1 MPARSRGRPRDPDLE
16 RRVYDAVLEVYWET
30 GWAGFTLDAVA
41 RRARVGR
48 AGLYSRWE
56 SKGALL
62 VQALEARSPLP
73 DPASFDTGSVRG
85 DLVELA
91 GQLLDGYA
99 GPGGLVTLR
108 AALEARVHPDLL
120 TSLTTSLNESR
131 LRTARA
137 IVRRG
142 IERGELAPATPTTL
156 LLELVTGAVL
166 SHVLFAPAAPRPDGD
181 DDYVD
186 RLVTLVLHAVHPHP

>member
-1 MPARSRGRPRDPDLE
+1 MH
-16 RRVYDAVLEVYWET
+16 DAVLQVYWET

-48 AGLYSRWE
+48 AALYSRWE
-56 SKGALL
+56 SKDALL
-62 VQALEARSPLP
+62 VEALRERSPLP
-73 DPASFDTGSVRG
+73 EPVDTGSVRG
-85 DLVELA
+85 DLTELA
-91 GQLLDGYA
+91 RRLLDGYA

-120 TSLTTSLNESR
+120 AALTESLNASR
-131 LRTARA
+131 LLTARA

-142 IERGELAPATPTTL
+142 VQRGELPAGTPTTL

-166 SHVLFAPAAPRPDGD
+166 SHVLFAHADPRTD
-181 DDYVD
+181 DAYVEG
-186 RLVTLVLHAVHPHP
+186 LVDAVLTAMTAR